1 MAGTIVFY
9 ILISI
14 PVAFTLFGLIYM
26 CRTNI
31 LTRTNCDGIQK
42 TFCPCCVDLTKT
54 DQNLDYGQ
62 YYDCDGVRME
72 NVMEVNFDFHLKF
85 SLTNVYSFASLEY

>member
-1 MAGTIVFY
+1 MAGT

-14 PVAFTLFGLIYM
+14 PIAFTIFGLIYM

-31 LTRTNCDGIQK
+31 LTRKNCDEIQK

-54 DQNLDYGQ
+54 DVNLDYGQ
-62 YYDCDGVRME
+62 YYDCDGTRME
-72 NVMEVNFDFHLKF
+72 NVMEVNFDLHLKS
-85 SLTNVYSFASLEY
+85 SLTNVYSFACLEY